1 MAGPVRVLLVD
12 DDPSLADLMAN
23 QLGAL
28 RDEFSVRIET
38 DPNDALEAV
47 EEGDIDCV
55 VSDYHMP
62 EMSGLELLRY
72 VREMEPG
79 IPFILFT
86 ARGSEEI
93 ASDAVSEGVTDYF
106 RKRRGSEQWRV
117 LANRI
122 ENVAARYRA
131 EAAVQRRES
140 ALRRLAR
147 TVIDSVSTPIE
158 ELLELGRETLEVE
171 YAAFVQGDGPDAEVL
186 VESVD
191 GDVPFPTGQ
200 GVPLSNE
207 IGDLTVDG
215 GGIVAV
221 TAEDAEEVEGAD
233 DSEGFQ
239 SYIGTPVYVGDR
251 RYGTLCFCDRGQRT
265 GFTPW
270 ERAFVELLGDWL
282 GHELTSEWARDRSK
296 SVRSARSRLG
306 EVREAVE
313 DGDEAAALE
322 ALDRIEELLDQEPPS
337 AMAVSIE
344 LS

>member
-1 MAGPVRVLLVD
+1 MAGPISVLLVD

-23 QLGAL
+23 QLGGL
-28 RDEFSVRIET
+28 REEFEIRVET

-47 EEGDIDCV
+47 EEGGIDCV

-62 EMSGLELLRY
+62 EMDGLELLRY

-131 EAAVQRRES
+131 EAAVQRREK
-140 ALRRLAR
+140 ALRQLAR
-147 TVIDSVSTPIE
+147 TVIDSVSTPID

-171 YAAFVQGDGPDAEVL
+171 YAAFVQGDGPEAEVL

-191 GDVPFPTGQ
+191 GEVPFPTGQ
-200 GVPLSNE
+200 GVPLSDDV
-207 IGDLTVDG
+207 GDLTVDG

-221 TAEDAEEVEGAD
+221 TAEGD
-233 DSEGFQ
+233 DGGDEEGFR

-251 RYGTLCFCDRGQRT
+251 RYGTLCFCDRGKRSE
-265 GFTPW
+265 FTPW

-282 GHELTSEWARDRSK
+282 GHELTSEWARDQSE
-296 SVRSARSRLG
+296 SVRSAKGRLQG
-306 EVREAVE
+306 VRDALD
-313 DGDEAAALE
+313 DGDEEAAREMLE
-322 ALDRIEELLDQEPPS
+322 EIEDLLDQDPPS
-337 AMAVSIE
+337 TMAVSIE

>member
-1 MAGPVRVLLVD
+1 MAGPIRVLLVD

-28 RDEFSVRIET
+28 RDEFALQVET

-47 EEGDIDCV
+47 EEGNIDCV

-62 EMSGLELLRY
+62 EMNGLELLRY
-72 VREMEPG
+72 VREMEPN

-106 RKRRGSEQWRV
+106 RKRRGSDQWRV

-131 EAAVQRRES
+131 EEAVQRRES
-140 ALRRLAR
+140 ALRQLAR

-158 ELLELGRETLEVE
+158 ELLELGRETLKVE

-200 GVPLSNE
+200 GVPLSND

-221 TAEDAEEVEGAD
+221 TAEDIEDGDGNEQ
-233 DSEGFQ
+233 GFR

-251 RYGTLCFCDRGQRT
+251 RYGTLCFCDRGERT
-265 GFTPW
+265 EFTPW

-282 GHELTSEWARDRSK
+282 GHELTSEWARDQSEA
-296 SVRSARSRLG
+296 VRSAKSRLD
-306 EVREAVE
+306 EVRAAIE
-313 DGDEAAALE
+313 DGEEDI
-322 ALDRIEELLDQEPPS
+322 ALDELDVIEDLLEQDPPS
-337 AMAVSIE
+337 TMAVSIE